1 MTITR
6 GMLAGAALALLA
18 AAYLRV
24 SDAKRSVSAAQS
36 NDPNIVWRI
45 GTPDNSNDE
54 FSSGSAPSFVFDVG
68 KNAPGDWKQKQDAAD
83 NNPAVYQIRF
93 ALDQVPPA
101 PVFAIDCFF
110 LGAAPG
116 SVIVDVNGKRGSYR
130 LRPVAGENLDERQ
143 ANTITFTRGA
153 VRAAIPPSALRQGN
167 NVIAL
172 SYLGDT
178 GIVNYDALW
187 LERGTTPAPDLSAT
201 VLPTIFFKQSGEQ
214 LKEVTDVVLHHIQ
227 PLAAGKVSLK
237 VGAAA
242 VDAKIDA
249 GGFDFGERVVRVE
262 VPAVNAPAPFEL
274 AVSGQ
279 GAPQTFKGEF
289 RPEKRWKVFAGLK
302 IHNDIGYTDL
312 QPHVQELDNRNTDR
326 ALELMSK
333 YPFFKFNLET
343 SWLVDNFMHSRD
355 AARRQAL
362 MSAAAADRMGIN
374 AMYLNLMSGMC
385 TGEEMY
391 RSLYYTKSLAK
402 RYGVP
407 MKFACLTDTPSHTW
421 FTPSMLAENG
431 VVGFALGS
439 NQTRGALLQ
448 NSNLNEESPFW
459 WEGIDG
465 KRVVTWFARS
475 YLQMWRL
482 VGDSPSMD
490 RLERTVP
497 QFLARYRRPDYAV
510 DAVLI
515 YGLYTDN
522 AAIKDGE
529 VDIIKKWNDTYAYPK
544 ITPATDADYH
554 DYITRNFAKKL
565 PVYRGDGGAYWEDG
579 AASTA
584 LETTLNRA
592 SQILLP
598 QAETAAALATA
609 FHPSE
614 LYPLDEFRDAWKNL
628 LFYDE
633 HTWGAHNSVS
643 QPDRKFVT
651 AQWEVKRSFA
661 WRANWAATDL
671 ATRSLNRLVQNI
683 SINGPTM
690 FVFNME
696 PQTRTGMVEFELDS
710 NRRLVD
716 PSTGAAVPV
725 EVVRELRGY
734 RVQRFLARDVPGFGY
749 RTYRV
754 ERLPET
760 PPPAPRP
767 HQNSWQIESR
777 YYRVTFDHQTG
788 AIASIFDKELGR
800 ELADTGAPY
809 KLNQLVYVSGGDKSR
824 LMQAQA
830 YYRPPQFD
838 ISSSYRASLIEN
850 NGKRIVVRA
859 QARTVPEIETEVTVY
874 DDLKR
879 VDIVNRLRKEAVRD
893 KEAVYFAYPFGVK
906 PPVLAVQIQ
915 NTWVRP
921 NVDQLPGAC
930 RDWFTTQNVVVAR
943 DQGAAIA
950 WATPDAPLVT
960 LTDINRGLWMKHLN
974 VNNGHI
980 YSYPMH
986 NYWFTNYKADQSG
999 NFTFRY
1005 AITSA
1010 AQLSPAELSRFD
1022 ADTRRPL
1029 VGYEYYDTGNVK
1041 LTPVKRRMPEA
1052 SGEFFKIDS
1061 AHATVASFK
1070 QAEDGRGYILRLQ
1083 ETGGQKGVAKFSS
1096 PVFPLASVQL
1106 ANGVEDGK
1114 APLAVKNGAVEIPLQ
1129 PWNYT
1134 TVRIAFAPAA
1144 AAPQAKK

>member
-6 GMLAGAALALLA
+6 GILAGAAAALLA

-24 SDAKRSVSAAQS
+24 PDAKRSVSATQTS
-36 NDPNIVWRI
+36 DPNIVWRI

-54 FSSGSAPSFVFDVG
+54 FSSGSAPSFVYEVG

-83 NNPAVYQIRF
+83 RNPPVYKIRF
-93 ALDQVPPA
+93 DLAEVPPA
-101 PVFAIDCFF
+101 PLFAVDCFF

-116 SVIVDVNGKRGSYR
+116 SMIVDVNGKRGSYR

-143 ANTITFTRGA
+143 ANTITFARGF
-153 VRAAIPPSALRQGN
+153 VRAAIPVSVLRKGAN
-167 NVIAL
+167 EISL
-172 SYLGDT
+172 SFLGDT

-187 LERGTTPAPDLSAT
+187 LERGTAPAQELSVT
-201 VLPTIFFKQSGEQ
+201 VEPTIFFKQSGEQ
-214 LKEVTDVVLHHIQ
+214 LKEVTEVVLRHMQ
-227 PLAAGKVSLK
+227 PLAVGKLSMK
-237 VGAAA
+237 VGAGAVTGNVAA
-242 VDAKIDA
+242 D
-249 GGFDFGERVVRVE
+249 GFDFGEHVARLE
-262 VPAVNAPAPFEL
+262 VPAVNAPAPYEL
-274 AVSGQ
+274 TVTGQ
-279 GAPQTFKGEF
+279 GAAQQFKGEF
-289 RPEKRWKVFAGLK
+289 RPEKRWRIFAGLK

-326 ALELMSK
+326 ALELIRK

-355 AARRQAL
+355 AVRRQDL
-362 MSAAAADRMGIN
+362 MSAAVANRMGIN
-374 AMYLNLMSGMC
+374 ALYLNLMSGMC

-391 RSLYYTKSLAK
+391 RSMYYTRSLAK

-407 MKFACLTDTPSHTW
+407 MKFACLTDTPAHTW
-421 FTPSMLAENG
+421 FMPSMLAENG

-448 NSNLNEESPFW
+448 NGNLNEDSPFW

-465 KRVVTWFARS
+465 RRVVAWFARS
-475 YLQMWRL
+475 YLQLWRL
-482 VGDSPSMD
+482 VGDAPSID

-497 QFLARYRRPDYAV
+497 QFLARYRRSNYPV
-510 DAVLI
+510 DAVLL

-522 AAIKDGE
+522 AAIRDGE

-544 ITPATDADYH
+544 ITPSTDADYH
-554 DYITRNFAKKL
+554 EYITRNFGKKL

-579 AASTA
+579 SASTA
-584 LETTLNRA
+584 YETAMNRA

-598 QAETAAALATA
+598 QAEAAAALSTA

-614 LYPLDEFRDAWKNL
+614 LYPTDEFHEAWKNL

-633 HTWGAHNSVS
+633 HTWGAHNSIS

-671 ATRSLNRLVQNI
+671 ATRSLNRLAQNI
-683 SINGPTM
+683 SIEGPTM
-690 FVFNME
+690 FVFNLE
-696 PQTRTGMVEFELDS
+696 PRARTGVVEFELDS
-710 NRRLVD
+710 RRRLVD
-716 PSTGAAVPV
+716 PATGAAVPV
-725 EVVRELRGY
+725 EVIREQQGY

-749 RTYRV
+749 RAYRV
-754 ERLPET
+754 EAVPGN
-760 PPPAPRP
+760 PAPAPRP
-767 HQNSWQIESR
+767 HQDAWQIESR
-777 YYRVTFDHQTG
+777 YYRVTFDRQTG

-800 ELADTGAPY
+800 ELADAGAPY
-809 KLNQLVYVSGGDKSR
+809 TLNQLLYVSGGDKSR
-824 LMQAQA
+824 LMSAEVHLK
-830 YYRPPQFD
+830 PPSFD
-838 ISSSYRASLIEN
+838 ISSSYGASLIEN
-850 NGKRIVVRA
+850 NGKRIVIRA
-859 QARTVPEIETEVTVY
+859 QARTVPEVETEVMVY
-874 DDLKR
+874 DELKR
-879 VDIVNRLRKEAVRD
+879 IDIVNRLRKEAIRE
-893 KEAVYFAYPFGVK
+893 KEAVYFAFPFFVK
-906 PPVLAVQIQ
+906 PPELAVQIQ
-915 NTWVRP
+915 NAWVRP

-943 DQGAAIA
+943 DNQVAIA

-974 VNNGHI
+974 VTNGHI

-999 NFTFRY
+999 NHTFRY

-1010 AQLSPAELSRFD
+1010 ARLSPAELARFD

-1029 VGYEYYDTGNVK
+1029 IGYALYDTGNVRM
-1041 LTPVKRRMPEA
+1041 TPEKRRMPEA
-1052 SGEFFKIDS
+1052 SGEFFRID
-1061 AHATVASFK
+1061 ATHATVSAFK
-1070 QAEDGRGYILRLQ
+1070 QAEDGRGFILRLQ
-1083 ETGGQKGVAKFSS
+1083 ETGGQNGVAKFSS

-1106 ANGVEDGK
+1106 ANGVEGAG
-1114 APLAVKNGAVEIPLQ
+1114 APLAIKGGAVEVPLKA
-1129 PWNYT
+1129 WNYT
-1134 TVRIAFAPAA
+1134 TVRITFAPA
-1144 AAPQAKK
+1144 QAVVKR